1 MKHTARLIICLLLCT
16 LVIAALPVSGEE
28 EIYHDVIRL
37 HIIAASDSERD
48 QSLKLLVRDAV
59 LEKYGSA
66 LTSCP
71 TRDDARAA
79 LEPLLP
85 AVETLARE
93 TLIQAGCDAP
103 VAVTLGEETYP
114 TRDYET
120 FSLPAGKYLSLRIL
134 IGDAAGH
141 NWWCVLYPP
150 LCLDTALEESPQLSD
165 AEYGLLRENN
175 QGKYSVKF
183 KVLELLEELFSQ

>member
-16 LVIAALPVSGEE
+16 LVIAALAVSGEE

-48 QSLKLLVRDAV
+48 QSFKLLVRDAV
-59 LEKYGSA
+59 LETYGSA

-71 TRDDARAA
+71 TRDDARAV

-85 AVETLARE
+85 AVETLAE
-93 TLIQAGCDAP
+93 AGCDAP

-150 LCLDTALEESPQLSD
+150 LCLDTALEESSQLTD
-165 AEYGLLRENN
+165 AEYGLLRGNN

-183 KVLELLEELFSQ
+183 KVLELLEELFS